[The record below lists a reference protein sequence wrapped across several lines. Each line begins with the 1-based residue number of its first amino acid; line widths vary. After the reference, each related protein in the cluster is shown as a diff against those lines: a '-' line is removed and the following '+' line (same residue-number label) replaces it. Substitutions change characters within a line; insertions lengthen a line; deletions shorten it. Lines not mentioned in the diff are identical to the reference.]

1 MHCRRQNQRL
11 TWESRQVSDNEHAQK
26 RHPLDHVRSNFHSAP
41 WNFYFLYASYTLPI
55 TCWRAFMSYRVE
67 HGLISTKSLAHSSE
81 IAIFANLVSRC
92 TKRIGIFSFGLVTK
106 STVFDTMMTS
116 ESPVVKMNFDRS
128 SQILCLVAQNSNF
141 FAVGFRKRR

>member
-1 MHCRRQNQRL
+1 
-11 TWESRQVSDNEHAQK
+11 
-26 RHPLDHVRSNFHSAP
+26 
-41 WNFYFLYASYTLPI
+41 
-55 TCWRAFMSYRVE
+55 MSYRVE

-116 ESPVVKMNFDRS
+116 ESPVVKINFDRS
-128 SQILCLVAQNSNF
+128 SQIL
-141 FAVGFRKRR
+141 